1 MTLTWP
7 PDFPDPNP
15 IKHLWDVLE
24 RVRPKEAPPPN
35 LQDSKVPLQKC
46 RCQTPQEPPPQEVL
60 WPTPNSSLYAL
71 AQCTMLAAFLH
82 NKTISRIHP
91 FYFACVLML
100 AGLCSVSHAFSMSRN
115 SLKLTSEIYFSYYF
129 YMQCTNDAAEIKVKL
144 DWHVWRALLL
154 ELWLVIYL
162 A

>member
-46 RCQTPQEPPPQEVL
+46 RCQTPQEPPPKKSYDPPL
-60 WPTPNSSLYAL
+60 TP
-71 AQCTMLAAFLH
+71 
-82 NKTISRIHP
+82 P
-91 FYFACVLML
+91 
-100 AGLCSVSHAFSMSRN
+100 
-115 SLKLTSEIYFSYYF
+115 
-129 YMQCTNDAAEIKVKL
+129 YM
-144 DWHVWRALLL
+144 HLLN
-154 ELWLVIYL
+154 VPC
-162 A
+162 